1 MMEQI
6 YMNKLDTSTE
16 IDIKRSTFISY
27 IARTETEDDA
37 KEFINTIKEKHR
49 DATHNCSAYIIGE
62 NALIQRADDDGEPQ
76 GTAGIPILEVLKR
89 EELYNTTVVVTRYFG
104 GIKLGAGGLIR
115 AYSSGAAE
123 AVKASGKVYL
133 VPMIP
138 AKVLLDYTFTNR
150 FEYFL
155 EQENIEI
162 RDQQYTDKVSYDL
175 IIPEEKVESV
185 ESELQKITRDTFTMT
200 TSEVEMA
207 ESTLVKRDIYI
218 NIRLTNR
225 KIGRRFV
232 PIKSVA
238 STIMTTDNISSKQM
252 STAPVI
258 VDKYKITDAIAN
270 NAAIKYS
277 KITL

>member
-6 YMNKLDTSTE
+6 YMNKKDTSTE

-185 ESELQKITRDTFTMT
+185 ENELQKITSDTFTMT

-207 ESTLVKRDIYI
+207 ERTLV
-218 NIRLTNR
+218 
-225 KIGRRFV
+225 
-232 PIKSVA
+232 
-238 STIMTTDNISSKQM
+238 
-252 STAPVI
+252 
-258 VDKYKITDAIAN
+258 
-270 NAAIKYS
+270 
-277 KITL
+277 

>member
-1 MMEQI
+1 MEQT
-6 YMNKLDTSTE
+6 YMNKLNTSAE

-27 IARTETEDDA
+27 IARTETEDEA
-37 KEFINTIKEKHR
+37 KQFINEIKQTHK

-89 EELYNTTVVVTRYFG
+89 EELYNTTIVVTRYFG

-133 VPMIP
+133 VPMVPTMI
-138 AKVLLDYTFTNR
+138 VLDYTFTNR

-155 EQENIEI
+155 EQEQIEI
-162 RDQQYTDKVSYDL
+162 RDQKYTDKVTYEL
-175 IIPEEKVESV
+175 IVSEEKVEDV
-185 ESELQKITRDTFTMT
+185 KSELQKITSDTFTMT

-207 ESTLVKRDIYI
+207 ERTLV
-218 NIRLTNR
+218 
-225 KIGRRFV
+225 
-232 PIKSVA
+232 
-238 STIMTTDNISSKQM
+238 
-252 STAPVI
+252 
-258 VDKYKITDAIAN
+258 
-270 NAAIKYS
+270 
-277 KITL
+277 

>member
-37 KEFINTIKEKHR
+37 KKFINTIKEKHR

-185 ESELQKITRDTFTMT
+185 ESELQKITSDTFTMT

-207 ESTLVKRDIYI
+207 ERTLV
-218 NIRLTNR
+218 
-225 KIGRRFV
+225 
-232 PIKSVA
+232 
-238 STIMTTDNISSKQM
+238 
-252 STAPVI
+252 
-258 VDKYKITDAIAN
+258 
-270 NAAIKYS
+270 
-277 KITL
+277 